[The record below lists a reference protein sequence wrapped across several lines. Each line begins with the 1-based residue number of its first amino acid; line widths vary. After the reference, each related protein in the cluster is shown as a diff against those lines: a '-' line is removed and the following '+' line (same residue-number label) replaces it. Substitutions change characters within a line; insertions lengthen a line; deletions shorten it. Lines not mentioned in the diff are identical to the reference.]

1 MNYELLNKII
11 DYLEEN
17 LTNDIDTKKLAKKL
31 GLNDF
36 IMGRVFSIVTNIS
49 ISEYIRKR
57 RLSLAFEELKL
68 TDNKIIN
75 IALKY
80 GYDSHISFSRSFK
93 KEFGIT
99 PSNLRKVKEDNYKLF
114 PRIKFGSEFQSKNI
128 INYEIKKINGFT
140 IYGRSVNAKTFD
152 DLHYKIRKLYN
163 ELRKDG
169 TYEEFQKS
177 GYYAITYYNNDPLAY
192 LVGSRLK
199 DNNLNTYNVKKGE
212 YAIFEVGSKNQKN
225 IIKTIKFINEIWYK
239 SSKLEIN
246 DDPYIECYTKDNCYI
261 YVPLDKRKYDIISA
275 NKEGLIY

>member
-17 LTNDIDTKKLAKKL
+17 LTNDIDIRKLSKSL

-36 IMGRVFSIVTNIS
+36 IMQRVFSIVTNIS

-68 TDNKIIN
+68 SNNKIID

-80 GYDSHISFSRSFK
+80 GYDSHVSFTRSFK

-99 PSNLRKVKEDNYKLF
+99 PSNLRKTKEDSYKLF

-140 IYGRSVNAKTFD
+140 IYGKSVSAKTFD

-163 ELRKDG
+163 EFRKDG

-177 GYYAITYYNNDPLAY
+177 GYYAITYYNNDPLVY
-192 LVGSRLK
+192 LVGNRLK
-199 DNNLNTYNVKKGE
+199 DNSFNTYNVKKGE
-212 YAIFEVGSKNQKN
+212 YAIFEVGSKNQKD
-225 IIKTIKFINEIWYK
+225 IIRTIDFINEIWHV
-239 SSKLEIN
+239 SSKLEVT
-246 DDPYIECYTKDNCYI
+246 DDPYIECYTENNCYI
-261 YVPLDKRKYDIISA
+261 YVLLEKR
-275 NKEGLIY
+275 NKTDM

>member
-11 DYLEEN
+11 DYLESN
-17 LTNDIDTKKLAKKL
+17 LTSDIDIKKLAKTL

-36 IMGRVFSIVTNIS
+36 IMGRVFSIVINIS

-57 RLSLAFEELKL
+57 RLSLAFHELKL

-75 IALKY
+75 IAMKY

-99 PSNLRKVKEDNYKLF
+99 PSNLRKSKEENYKLF
-114 PRIKFGSEFQSKNI
+114 PRIKFGSEFHSKNI

-140 IYGRSVNAKTFD
+140 IYGKSVSAKTFD

-163 ELRKDG
+163 ELRKDD
-169 TYEEFQKS
+169 TYERFQKN
-177 GYYAITYYNNDPLAY
+177 GYYALTYYNSDPLTY
-192 LVGSRLK
+192 LVGSKQK
-199 DNNLNTYNVKKGE
+199 DKELDNYEVKKGE
-212 YAIFEVGSKNQKN
+212 YAIFEVGSKNQKS
-225 IIKTIKFINEIWYK
+225 IIKTIKFINEIWYN

-246 DDPYIECYTKDNCYI
+246 DDPYIECYEKDNCYI
-261 YVPLDKRKYDIISA
+261 YVPLEKR
-275 NKEGLIY
+275 NKTDM

>member
-31 GLNDF
+31 GLNAF

-99 PSNLRKVKEDNYKLF
+99 PSNLRKAKEGNYKLF

-128 INYEIKKINGFT
+128 INYVIKKINGFT
-140 IYGRSVNAKTFD
+140 IYGKSVSAKTFD

-163 ELRKDG
+163 EIRKDG
-169 TYEEFQKS
+169 TYERFLKS
-177 GYYAITYYNNDPLAY
+177 GYYAITCYNNDPLIY
-192 LVGSRLK
+192 LVGSKLK
-199 DNNLNTYNVKKGE
+199 DNDLNSYDVKKGE
-212 YAIFEVGSKNQKN
+212 YAIFEVGSKNQKD
-225 IIKTIKFINEIWYK
+225 IIKKIKFINEIYYE
-239 SSKLEIN
+239 SSKLEIKE
-246 DDPYIECYTKDNCYI
+246 DPYIECYTKDNCYI
-261 YVPLDKRKYDIISA
+261 YVPIEKKKQ
-275 NKEGLIY
+275 N

>member
-17 LTNDIDTKKLAKKL
+17 LTNDIDIRKLSKSL

-36 IMGRVFSIVTNIS
+36 IMQRVFSIVTNIS

-68 TDNKIIN
+68 SNNKIID

-80 GYDSHISFSRSFK
+80 GYYSHVSFTRSFK

-99 PSNLRKVKEDNYKLF
+99 PSNLRKSKEENYKLF

-128 INYEIKKINGFT
+128 INYEIKKINGKT
-140 IYGRSVNAKTFD
+140 IYGRTVSAKTFD

-169 TYEEFQKS
+169 TYERFQKS
-177 GYYAITYYNNDPLAY
+177 GYYAITYYSNKPLVY
-192 LVGSRLK
+192 LVGSELK
-199 DNNLNTYNVKKGE
+199 DTNFNTYNVKKGE
-212 YAIFEVGSKNQKN
+212 YAIFEVGSKNQQSV
-225 IIKTIKFINEIWYK
+225 IKTIKFINEIWYN
-239 SSKLEIN
+239 SSKLEII

-261 YVPLDKRKYDIISA
+261 YVPLEKRKQ
-275 NKEGLIY
+275 N

>member
-1 MNYELLNKII
+1 MNYELLNKIV
-11 DYLEEN
+11 DYLEDN
-17 LTNDIDTKKLAKKL
+17 LTNDIDIKKLSKSL

-36 IMGRVFSIVTNIS
+36 IMQRVFSIVTNIS

-68 TDNKIIN
+68 SNNKIID

-80 GYDSHISFSRSFK
+80 GYDSHVSFTRSFK

-99 PSNLRKVKEDNYKLF
+99 PSNLRKTKEDSYKLF

-140 IYGRSVNAKTFD
+140 INGKSVSAKNFD

-163 ELRKDG
+163 ELRKNG

-177 GYYAITYYNNDPLAY
+177 GYYAITYYNNDPLVY
-192 LVGSRLK
+192 LVGNRLK
-199 DNNLNTYNVKKGE
+199 DNSFNAYNVKKEKGE
-212 YAIFEVGSKNQKN
+212 YAIFEVGSKNQKD
-225 IIKTIKFINEIWYK
+225 IIKTIKFINEIWCN
-239 SSKLEIN
+239 SSKLEII

-261 YVPLDKRKYDIISA
+261 YVPLEKRKQ
-275 NKEGLIY
+275 N

>member
-1 MNYELLNKII
+1 
-11 DYLEEN
+11 
-17 LTNDIDTKKLAKKL
+17 
-31 GLNDF
+31 
-36 IMGRVFSIVTNIS
+36 MGRVFSIVTNIS

-80 GYDSHISFSRSFK
+80 GYDSSISFARSFK
-93 KEFGIT
+93 KEFGLT
-99 PSNLRKVKEDNYKLF
+99 PTMVRKNKETNYKIY
-114 PRIKFGSEFQSKNI
+114 PRIKFGSEFESKNI
-128 INYEIKKINGFT
+128 INYEIKNINGFT
-140 IYGRSVNAKTFD
+140 IYGRTVSAKTFD

-169 TYEEFQKS
+169 AYEQLLKS
-177 GYYAITYYNNDPLAY
+177 GYYAITYYNDDPLIY

-199 DNNLNTYNVKKGE
+199 DNNLNSYDVKKGK
-212 YAIFEVGSKNQKN
+212 YAIFEVGSKNQKD

-261 YVPLDKRKYDIISA
+261 YVPLE
-275 NKEGLIY
+275 KEKKL